1 MTRAEIEYRI
11 KCLNDEMFLDSPLEL
26 ITLRTSTDYTYNK
39 AIALVDKN
47 STKKCWYSVN
57 YKNCFKTWKD
67 ADLFL
72 DGFCLAKNTNFDR
85 ICER

>member
-47 STKKCWYSVN
+47 SNKQCWYSVN
-57 YKNCFKTWKD
+57 Y
-67 ADLFL
+67 
-72 DGFCLAKNTNFDR
+72 
-85 ICER
+85 